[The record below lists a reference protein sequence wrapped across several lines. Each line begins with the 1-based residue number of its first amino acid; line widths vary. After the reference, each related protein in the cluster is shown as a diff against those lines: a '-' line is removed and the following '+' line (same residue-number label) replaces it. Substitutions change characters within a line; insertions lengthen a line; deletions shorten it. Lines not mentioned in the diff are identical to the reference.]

1 VLAQVYEAHQE
12 WETAAVEAV
21 ARFLLEPRP
30 RSAAFLGCASGAN
43 DALPFAR
50 LAPDV
55 PVLAS
60 DVDPDF
66 LRALRARAPGNMEV
80 RHVDIRRLDGLG
92 VYDAVA
98 LFFVIH
104 RVPGGERLAPSIA
117 RLVAPGGRFYA
128 SEFAGPD
135 GLLYLANE
143 GARGRDPVSRLLRRY
158 AELRPFHAPLKS
170 TNIRPFLDAL
180 PLRPE
185 GHRDVPWRQSLS
197 VRELLRRMEL
207 GAHAPFVGTPP
218 ELLDRLRR
226 EFPGDERRELTETI
240 RVYRFAA

>member
-1 VLAQVYEAHQE
+1 MLAELYEAHQE
-12 WETAAVEAV
+12 WETAAAEGV
-21 ARFLLEPRP
+21 ARYLLEARP
-30 RSAAFLGCASGAN
+30 RSAAFLGCASGVN

-50 LAPDV
+50 LAPEL

-60 DVDPDF
+60 DVDPDL
-66 LRALRARAPGNMEV
+66 LRALRGRAPSNVEV
-80 RHVDIRRLDGLG
+80 RDVDIRRLEGLG

-128 SEFAGPD
+128 SEFAGPS
-135 GLLYLANE
+135 GVIYLANE

-158 AELRPFHAPLKS
+158 AELRPFEAPLRS
-170 TNIRPFLDAL
+170 TRIRPFLDAL

-185 GHRDVPWRQSLS
+185 GHRDFAWRQSLS
-197 VRELLRRMEL
+197 IGDLLHRMEI

-218 ELLDRLRR
+218 ELVDRLRR
-226 EFPGDERRELTETI
+226 EFPEDAPTELVETI
-240 RVYRFAA
+240 RVYRFAR